1 VTTPLTI
8 TEGATGSAVQWA
20 QYLLVRRALSYTQ
33 LDGSFGPLTRTAVE
47 QFQRD
52 AKLTVDGI
60 IGPAT
65 WAALGGNGPQPPTL
79 TTGSSGPVVE
89 KLQTVMNEGRSEFAP
104 ADNPV
109 LVADGHYGP
118 QTALAVQGI
127 QREAGLPA
135 DGTVGLRTW
144 AIPVHAAGE
153 VIADLCDVPGPG
165 GG

>member
-1 VTTPLTI
+1 MTTPLTI
-8 TEGATGSAVQWA
+8 AEGATGSAVQWA

-65 WAALGGNGPQPPTL
+65 WAALGGNGPQPPIL

-89 KLQTVMNEGRSEFAP
+89 KLQTVVNQGRGDFVP
-104 ADNPV
+104 ADAPV
-109 LVADGHYGP
+109 LVADGQYGP
-118 QTALAVQGI
+118 QTARAVQGI
-127 QREAGLPA
+127 QRQAGLPA
-135 DGTVGLRTW
+135 DGVVGLQTW
-144 AIPVHAAGE
+144 AIPVHAAGQ
-153 VIADLCDVPGPG
+153 VIAGLCNVPAPG
-165 GG
+165 AG